1 MLKYKANEM
10 ENNRLMSE
18 ICLRLRPRKW
28 SSILSQWPKHLVWM
42 AWYAQWPDK
51 AW

>member
-1 MLKYKANEM
+1 MKQTRWKTVGKCLKYAQGYGQGNG
-10 ENNRLMSE
+10 
-18 ICLRLRPRKW
+18 PR
-28 SSILSQWPKHLVWM
+28 LSQWPKHLVWM